1 MPTKS
6 PRRPTPETAPQAES
20 PGPQSGNNHD
30 EPDTINRDAAAQ
42 GRGGVMDIDELKN
55 KKIDDLLKVSAE
67 LKIPNTS
74 GLRKQEL
81 IFEILEAQTK
91 KNGLIFAEGVLQIL
105 PEGYGF
111 LRSPDYNY
119 LPGPDDIYVSPS
131 QIKKFDLR
139 TGDTVS
145 GQIRPPKDTERY
157 FALLRV
163 EAVNHDDPEVAKTKT
178 LFDNLTP
185 LYPQEMVNL
194 ETESGRSLD
203 ADHQPAGADR
213 QGTARPDR
221 VAAARPAR
229 RSSCRRSPT
238 PSPPIIPRSCSSSC

>member
-1 MPTKS
+1 VPTKQT
-6 PRRPTPETAPQAES
+6 RRPVPEAS
-20 PGPQSGNNHD
+20 PALEATVQSTGSNNH
-30 EPDTINRDAAAQ
+30 EEQEIISRDSAHN
-42 GRGGVMDIDELKN
+42 RGGAVMDIAELKN
-55 KKIDDLLKVSAE
+55 KKIDDLIKVATE

-91 KNGLIFAEGVLQIL
+91 KNGLIFSEGVLQIL

-163 EAVNHDDPEVAKTKT
+163 EAVNFENPEIAKSKT

-194 ETESGRSLD
+194 
-203 ADHQPAGADR
+203 
-213 QGTARPDR
+213 
-221 VAAARPAR
+221 
-229 RSSCRRSPT
+229 
-238 PSPPIIPRSCSSSC
+238 